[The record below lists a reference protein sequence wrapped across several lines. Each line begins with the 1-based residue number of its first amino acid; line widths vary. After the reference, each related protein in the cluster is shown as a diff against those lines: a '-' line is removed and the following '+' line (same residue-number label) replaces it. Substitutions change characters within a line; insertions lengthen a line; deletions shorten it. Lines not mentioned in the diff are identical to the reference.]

1 MLEVGSGTKF
11 QLLPLF
17 HIVGPLFGSNQELG
31 GASRSTKLC
40 KNLMKKRKEIMEK
53 NLTIFLI
60 GRNKTN
66 RKIKIKEKIIL

>member
-1 MLEVGSGTKF
+1 
-11 QLLPLF
+11 
-17 HIVGPLFGSNQELG
+17 
-31 GASRSTKLC
+31 
-40 KNLMKKRKEIMEK
+40 MKKRKEIMEK